1 MYWNNE
7 AETLK
12 TGELKELQK
21 KRLKTIVNYVY
32 GRSDFYRTKFKE
44 KSIKPGDIKSL
55 DDLRKLP
62 FTKKQDLR
70 DNYPTK
76 MFCVPPEDIVR
87 IHASSGTTGKPTV
100 VGYTLNDINMWTE
113 VMARSIV
120 AAGGSKRDVLHVA
133 YGYGLFTGGLGLHY
147 GGERVGCTVI
157 PASGGN
163 TKRQL
168 LLMQDLKST
177 ILACTPSYAIYLA
190 EAAKEEGI
198 DPREDLKLRLGI
210 FGAEPWSNN
219 MRKRVE
225 DALGIKATDIYG
237 LSEITGPGVS
247 QECEEQCGGHIWADH
262 FLAEIIDPK
271 TGEPLDAGKQGELV
285 FTTLTKEGMPLIR
298 YRTGDLSVL
307 SWEECACGRYHP
319 RMLRVRGRTDDMLII
334 RGVNVFP
341 SQVEHVLMKFPE
353 IGNHYLLEISK
364 KGPLDILTVKVEVT
378 PDIISDRMRDLISLS
393 SGIKAE
399 LRDTLGLTVDVD
411 LVEPGVI
418 PRSMGKAVRVK
429 DLRKEE

>member
-225 DALGIKATDIYG
+225 DALDIKATDIYG

-307 SWEECACGRYHP
+307 SWEECACGRCHP

>member
-298 YRTGDLSVL
+298 YRTGDLTVL